1 MMPRLDAET
10 EVTSKDVSILHSHL
24 VNLVAVTEKIT
35 RRVKA
40 EEYYNLDSIIQE
52 RELWI
57 NKIEQ
62 WHLTFGSLVE
72 GAVQFDNEEINIV
85 RGQLETSSQRMQATM
100 VEKSQE
106 LFAMVVSLQQHRF
119 YQQ

>member
-1 MMPRLDAET
+1 MMPQHSAET
-10 EVTSKDVSILHSHL
+10 EVTAEDLLMLQSHL
-24 VNLVAVTEKIT
+24 TNLVTVTEKIT
-35 RRVKA
+35 ERVKA
-40 EEYYNLDSIIQE
+40 EDYFNLDSVIHE
-52 RELWI
+52 RGLWI
-57 NKIEQ
+57 NKIEE
-62 WHLTFGSLVE
+62 WHLTFGSIVE
-72 GAVQFDNEEINIV
+72 SAVQFDNEEINIV